1 MFSSFI
7 PRTTAS
13 TARAFASRVQPAIFG
28 EIGSLRYDSKKMR
41 QDLSPATWDAFQAAR
56 NDGTALGKDD
66 KQAIANALM
75 NWALAN
81 GCTNFAHWYQPM
93 RTRDSRAAPAMKHD
107 SFLDLDF
114 GSSELLKPIVA
125 PSFSGTLLFQ
135 GETDGS
141 SYPNGGMRATN
152 TAAAYTGWDMSSP
165 PFIRDDTLYIPASFL
180 TYNGE
185 ALDQKTPL
193 LRAGTALNNEG
204 IRLLRN
210 LGDTKANKVVS
221 NVGCEQE
228 YFAMDMEEFNKR
240 PDLIQTGRVLFGAV
254 SPRNQEGS
262 ENYFGSPTRR
272 TRAFYT
278 ELRDELWKLGVSIFV
293 NHNEVAPGQLELS
306 PIFALSSVATDENML
321 IMELMDWISTK
332 HGLKLLFHEKPF
344 ANVNGSGK
352 HNNWGLNTDTG
363 KNLLAPGKTDESC
376 SDFTA
381 FVACV
386 AYALHEYSEV
396 IRAGIAVPGNDHRLG
411 AQEAPPAIIS
421 LYTGESLYGHLES
434 VMNGGPL
441 TGFGTQGGPMVGTGT
456 NAIADLQAALD
467 DRNRTAPFPFC
478 GNRFEF
484 RAVGSSQNIAMPLS
498 FLDTAVSAGMAH
510 LSDLIEGGM
519 SPRDAVAQVLNEHKA
534 IIFNGDGYSDEW
546 PIEAAK
552 RGLPNNKNMV
562 TAWKAFNTQKTKD
575 LFTRF
580 GVLSA
585 DEVDAKV
592 ALAFGDFATTQLI
605 EGQVAS
611 RMAQTMFLPALAKDL
626 QNYNGPAAG
635 LSGNRAELYA
645 EVASRTAA
653 LDAAVNGFPH
663 DADEEAQADYALDNI
678 KTANLALREV
688 VDQAELLCE
697 DSLWPVPSYEDML
710 LSVQNDAAPARYE
723 GPF

>member
-1 MFSSFI
+1 
-7 PRTTAS
+7 
-13 TARAFASRVQPAIFG
+13 
-28 EIGSLRYDSKKMR
+28 
-41 QDLSPATWDAFQAAR
+41 
-56 NDGTALGKDD
+56 
-66 KQAIANALM
+66 
-75 NWALAN
+75 
-81 GCTNFAHWYQPM
+81 
-93 RTRDSRAAPAMKHD
+93 
-107 SFLDLDF
+107 
-114 GSSELLKPIVA
+114 
-125 PSFSGTLLFQ
+125 
-135 GETDGS
+135 
-141 SYPNGGMRATN
+141 
-152 TAAAYTGWDMSSP
+152 
-165 PFIRDDTLYIPASFL
+165 
-180 TYNGE
+180 
-185 ALDQKTPL
+185 
-193 LRAGTALNNEG
+193 
-204 IRLLRN
+204 
-210 LGDTKANKVVS
+210 
-221 NVGCEQE
+221 
-228 YFAMDMEEFNKR
+228 
-240 PDLIQTGRVLFGAV
+240 
-254 SPRNQEGS
+254 
-262 ENYFGSPTRR
+262 
-272 TRAFYT
+272 
-278 ELRDELWKLGVSIFV
+278 
-293 NHNEVAPGQLELS
+293 
-306 PIFALSSVATDENML
+306 
-321 IMELMDWISTK
+321 
-332 HGLKLLFHEKPF
+332 
-344 ANVNGSGK
+344 
-352 HNNWGLNTDTG
+352 
-363 KNLLAPGKTDESC
+363 
-376 SDFTA
+376 
-381 FVACV
+381 
-386 AYALHEYSEV
+386 
-396 IRAGIAVPGNDHRLG
+396 
-411 AQEAPPAIIS
+411 
-421 LYTGESLYGHLES
+421 
-434 VMNGGPL
+434 
-441 TGFGTQGGPMVGTGT
+441 MVGTGT